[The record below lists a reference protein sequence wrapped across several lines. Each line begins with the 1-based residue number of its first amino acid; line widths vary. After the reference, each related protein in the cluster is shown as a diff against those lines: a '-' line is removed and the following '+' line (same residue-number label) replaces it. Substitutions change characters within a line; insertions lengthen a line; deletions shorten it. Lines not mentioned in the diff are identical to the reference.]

1 MDTREHLYAIVGRCT
16 GTAWEALKALQ
27 DTPHFFEVVS
37 ALSNKPGTILGYDVE
52 TALAEVMRTKSS
64 GQLTC
69 DR

>member
-16 GTAWEALKALQ
+16 GTAWGALKALQ

-37 ALSNKPGTILGYDVE
+37 ALANKPGTILVCDIE
-52 TALAEVMRTKSS
+52 RALAEVMRTKSS
-64 GQLTC
+64 SQQTC